1 MIDSQLEVVDIVQ
14 AHPECAP
21 VLARLGIYPVPRSLE
36 EACHRN
42 DLDLEAV
49 LAELMLVITEPTA
62 AAPRLLSDEALVA
75 YIVSQHH
82 QTLRATIASVL
93 PLMEKVV
100 ARHQEQ
106 NPKLKVL
113 RDHLQHLTS
122 GLLVHME
129 EEEFVLFPLFA
140 TRRRRTREEN
150 QELVDLH
157 ADHEHVQRALE
168 LLRDA
173 TDNYTPPE
181 WACANYRVLLQ
192 ELRVMDLELQ
202 DHVRL
207 EEHVLLR
214 LGSS

>member
-1 MIDSQLEVVDIVQ
+1 MIDSQLEVMEIVQ
-14 AHPECAP
+14 SHPECAP
-21 VLARLGIYPVPRSLE
+21 VLERLGIFPVPRSLE

-42 DLDLEAV
+42 ELDLEAV
-49 LAELMLVITEPTA
+49 LAELMLVINEPA
-62 AAPRLLSDEALVA
+62 SAAPRLLSDEALVA

-106 NPKLKVL
+106 NPKLAVL
-113 RDHLQHLTS
+113 RDQLQHLSS
-122 GLLVHME
+122 GLLLHME

-140 TRRRRTREEN
+140 SRRRRTREEN
-150 QELVDLH
+150 QELVHLH
-157 ADHEHVQRALE
+157 DDHAHVQSALE
-168 LLRDA
+168 LLRAA
-173 TDNYTPPE
+173 TDHYTPPE
-181 WACANYRVLLQ
+181 WACSSYRVLLQ
-192 ELRVMDLELQ
+192 ELKVMDSELQ

-214 LGSS
+214 LGSA

>member
-1 MIDSQLEVVDIVQ
+1 MIDSQLEVMEIVQ
-14 AHPECAP
+14 SHPECAP
-21 VLARLGIYPVPRSLE
+21 VLERLGIFPVPRSLE

-42 DLDLEAV
+42 ELDLEAV
-49 LAELMLVITEPTA
+49 LAELMLVINEPA
-62 AAPRLLSDEALVA
+62 SAAPRLLSDEALVA

-106 NPKLKVL
+106 NPKLAVL
-113 RDHLQHLTS
+113 RDQLQHLSS
-122 GLLVHME
+122 GLLLHME

-140 TRRRRTREEN
+140 SRRRRTQEEN
-150 QELVDLH
+150 QELVHLH
-157 ADHEHVQRALE
+157 DDHAHVQSALE
-168 LLRDA
+168 ELRAA
-173 TDNYTPPE
+173 TDHYTPPE
-181 WACANYRVLLQ
+181 WACSSYRVLLQ
-192 ELRVMDLELQ
+192 ELKVMDSELQ

-214 LGSS
+214 LGSA